1 MRIDHTERRAS
12 APRLVGA
19 SAVIL
24 GALVVMLIAYSGGA
38 SAAPGPT
45 DLSITKTDSPDPV
58 VEGNNLT
65 YTIRVTNNGTG
76 GTADAEN
83 VVLTDSLPASKDV
96 DFVSATST
104 AGTCKWTGDTVTCE
118 LGTVTAGGN
127 QTVTI
132 VVKAKKS
139 GTLSNTA
146 SVASLLT
153 DTNGADNSATA
164 ATTVSK
170 PGKGGQQKGR
180 ASCAARTIVGTAGDD
195 VITGTSRGD

>member
-58 VEGNNLT
+58 V
-65 YTIRVTNNGTG
+65 
-76 GTADAEN
+76 
-83 VVLTDSLPASKDV
+83 TDNLPASKDV

-104 AGTCKWTGDTVTCE
+104 AGTCKRTGDTVTCE
-118 LGTVTAGGN
+118 LGTVTAGSN

-132 VVKAKKS
+132 VV
-139 GTLSNTA
+139 
-146 SVASLLT
+146 
-153 DTNGADNSATA
+153 
-164 ATTVSK
+164 
-170 PGKGGQQKGR
+170 
-180 ASCAARTIVGTAGDD
+180 
-195 VITGTSRGD
+195 